1 MGYSTEFYG
10 EFKFDKPVTEAL
22 AEYIN
27 RFSYTRRMPRDNE
40 KIKEIYPNWK
50 ELCFFGELGNKGEY
64 FAPPDGNSFGQ
75 NYDDS
80 IIDYNGFKESV
91 HPGLWCQWVVN
102 EDRTALVWDGGEKFY
117 EYVEWLRYLIN
128 HFFAPLGYVL
138 NGVMEF
144 QGEEDDDSGVI
155 TVVDNNVNMSYD
167 IRFGSLSEI
176 PDNELFAELERR
188 GYKVG

>member
-1 MGYSTEFYG
+1 MGYSTEFFG
-10 EFKFDKPVTEAL
+10 EFKFNKPVTEQL

-27 RFSYTRRMPRDNE
+27 RFSGTRRMPRDNE

-75 NYDDS
+75 NHDDS

-102 EDRTALVWDGGEKFY
+102 EDRTALVWDEGEKFY
-117 EYVEWLRYLIN
+117 GYVEWLRYLIK
-128 HFFAPLGYVL
+128 HFFEPLGYVL
-138 NGVMEF
+138 NGEMEF
-144 QGEEDDDSGVI
+144 QGEESEDFGII
-155 TVVDNNVNMSYD
+155 TVIDNVVSQSYGLRVN
-167 IRFGSLSEI
+167 SLSEI
-176 PDNELFAELERR
+176 STEDLIKEINRR
-188 GYKVG
+188 GYYVG